1 MSITHN
7 SNLNKFQKSGFRVVV
22 DRENYATTE
31 YMAYTVQ
38 HPDLTLPSAQVT
50 FRNARTHVP
59 GDTADFSQLS
69 IELHIDEDFKS
80 YKEMLDWICRNV
92 DNNFVTSISRSDE
105 LTPSLADISVPL
117 LNSANNKM
125 GIIKYIGC
133 TPTNI
138 TGLELTAVD
147 ESIEYS
153 TFTVTFDITKF
164 ELILD

>member
-1 MSITHN
+1 MSVTYQ

-22 DRENYATTE
+22 DRENYGTAE
-31 YMAYTVQ
+31 FMAYQVQ
-38 HPDLTLPSAQVT
+38 HPDLTLPSALVT

-59 GDTADFSQLS
+59 GDNADFSQLS
-69 IELHIDEDFKS
+69 IEFHVDEEFKS

-92 DNNFVTSISRSDE
+92 DNNFVSSISRNDE
-105 LTPSLADISVPL
+105 LIPSLADISVPL
-117 LNSANNKM
+117 LNSANNKL

-133 TPTNI
+133 VPTNI
-138 TGLELTAVD
+138 TGLELTATD
-147 ESIEYS
+147 ESVEYS

>member
-1 MSITHN
+1 MSVTYQ

-22 DRENYATTE
+22 DRENYSTAE
-31 YMAYTVQ
+31 FMAYQVM
-38 HPDLTLPSAQVT
+38 HPDLTLPSATVT

-59 GDTADFSQLS
+59 GDNLDFSQLS
-69 IELHIDEDFKS
+69 IEFHVDEDFKS
-80 YKEMLDWICRNV
+80 YKEILDWICRNV
-92 DNNFVTSISRSDE
+92 DNNFVTSISRNDE
-105 LTPSLADISVPL
+105 LIPSLADISVPL
-117 LNSANNKM
+117 LNSANNKL

-138 TGLELTAVD
+138 TGLELTATD
-147 ESIEYS
+147 ESVEYS

>member
-1 MSITHN
+1 MSVTYQ
-7 SNLNKFQKSGFRVVV
+7 SNLNKFQKSGFRVVI
-22 DRENYATTE
+22 DRENYSTAE

-38 HPDLTLPSAQVT
+38 HPDLSLPSAQVT

-59 GDTADFSQLS
+59 GDTADFSQLA
-69 IELHIDEDFKS
+69 IELHVDEDFKS

-92 DNNFVTSISRSDE
+92 DNNFVTSLSRDDT
-105 LTPSLADISVPL
+105 LIPSMADISVPL

-125 GIIKYIGC
+125 GTIKYIGC

-164 ELILD
+164 ELTLD